1 MEQDAA
7 TGWLGESSINT
18 IFSASDKHL
27 LIGNEPLPSTYYS
40 TGNYSGG
47 SVIWID
53 GVESNIDKGGA
64 IFSGAYSISKGKLDV
79 SSYKS
84 LMKGGKSKDFIVAGD
99 PDKSLLIKEIIGK
112 DPPMPKNANPLT
124 TEQIDLIKSWIKE
137 GAKNN

>member
-1 MEQDAA
+1 MVLHTRLRGADSFHLLDSGLIGISRATMEQDAA

-79 SSYKS
+79 
-84 LMKGGKSKDFIVAGD
+84 L
-99 PDKSLLIKEIIGK
+99 
-112 DPPMPKNANPLT
+112 
-124 TEQIDLIKSWIKE
+124 
-137 GAKNN
+137 

>member
-1 MEQDAA
+1 MRTAALSLGIAALVLSALPAGGQENKKDPKKSDAA
-7 TGWLGESSINT
+7 ITYGKKIAPILK
-18 IFSASDKHL
+18 DRC
-27 LIGNEPLPSTYYS
+27 EPCHYPK
-40 TGNYSGG
+40 
-47 SVIWID
+47 D
-53 GVESNIDKGGA
+53 A
-64 IFSGAYSISKGKLDV
+64 KGKLDV